1 MLLFKRVFLCQSPKK
16 PWSYVKTWHTRD
28 FRVVEV
34 ESTLVKRSFNPF
46 MPIAAK
52 TAFVDISLIKAFF
65 KNFLKE
71 KRWSETNLHLYFKWF
86 SNLWLTLPMLRLLST
101 KTKGSKD
108 FWKPSKPCCVG
119 THWISLT
126 EYSQMSTH
134 LPGFRPYF
142 SVFCIILY
150 WPN

>member
-1 MLLFKRVFLCQSPKK
+1 M
-16 PWSYVKTWHTRD
+16 KTWHTRD

-71 KRWSETNLHLYFKWF
+71 KR
-86 SNLWLTLPMLRLLST
+86 
-101 KTKGSKD
+101 
-108 FWKPSKPCCVG
+108 
-119 THWISLT
+119 
-126 EYSQMSTH
+126 
-134 LPGFRPYF
+134 
-142 SVFCIILY
+142 
-150 WPN
+150 